1 MTHRLLQTEEISLSH
16 QSLEKKCYT
25 NGTSIPEIRNIT
37 DSTITGEKKFSDE
50 RIITEQ
56 RDITHETK
64 FSQKCLVTSQLL
76 QK

>member
-16 QSLEKKCYT
+16 QSLEKNIAYE
-25 NGTSIPEIRNIT
+25 TSIPEIRNIT
-37 DSTITGEKKFSDE
+37 DSTITGEKKFSDK

-76 QK
+76 KK